1 MSDYLLSDV
10 MISLR
15 YQYASR
21 GQEVPPAATENVL
34 PTLISAS
41 GVVRLDLQSI
51 YAYLKT
57 VPPVRNRVPEP
68 LPPPVD

>member
-1 MSDYLLSDV
+1 

-15 YQYASR
+15 YQYASI
-21 GQEVPPAATENVL
+21 GQEVPAGGYRKR
-34 PTLISAS
+34 AS
-41 GVVRLDLQSI
+41 YGNLTDEDLQSI

-68 LPPPVD
+68 LLPPARAAWK

>member
-1 MSDYLLSDV
+1 

-15 YQYASR
+15 YQYASI
-21 GQEVPPAATENVL
+21 GQEVPAGGYRKR
-34 PTLISAS
+34 AS
-41 GVVRLDLQSI
+41 YADLRDLTDEDLQSI

-68 LPPPVD
+68 LLPPARAAWK